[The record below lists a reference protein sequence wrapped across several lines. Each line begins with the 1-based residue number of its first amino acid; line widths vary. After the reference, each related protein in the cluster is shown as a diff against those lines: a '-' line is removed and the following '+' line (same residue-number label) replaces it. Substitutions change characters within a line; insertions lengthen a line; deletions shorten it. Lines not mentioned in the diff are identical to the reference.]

1 MERLFLDVINWSV
14 CRYSLVCVSARA
26 FLQFPNISTGD
37 LICRFQ
43 SSSAKNIEL
52 TFQPSAGKVTE
63 LCLQLALTR
72 GPWLICVD
80 KAARR
85 SPPSLPPPPSR
96 TPSCVVNNSKC
107 QSQADVT
114 CAFLKKK
121 NLSPLLCVTGRV
133 PYMGKKAR
141 PGAVAI
147 CGSGGKCIS
156 CRGAAECSSCTV
168 CPACAPTLCVQDNK
182 AKILAVSRSETIPR
196 SSLTALF
203 NGSV

>member
-133 PYMGKKAR
+133 PYMGKKPGRERWPYVAR
-141 PGAVAI
+141 E
-147 CGSGGKCIS
+147 GSVFPAEELQNVVHARYARHVHRLCA
-156 CRGAAECSSCTV
+156 CR
-168 CPACAPTLCVQDNK
+168 
-182 AKILAVSRSETIPR
+182 TIKQR
-196 SSLTALF
+196 SSLCPE
-203 NGSV
+203 VKQYPDPR

>member
-72 GPWLICVD
+72 GL
-80 KAARR
+80 
-85 SPPSLPPPPSR
+85 
-96 TPSCVVNNSKC
+96 
-107 QSQADVT
+107 
-114 CAFLKKK
+114 
-121 NLSPLLCVTGRV
+121 G
-133 PYMGKKAR
+133 
-141 PGAVAI
+141 
-147 CGSGGKCIS
+147 
-156 CRGAAECSSCTV
+156 
-168 CPACAPTLCVQDNK
+168 
-182 AKILAVSRSETIPR
+182 
-196 SSLTALF
+196 
-203 NGSV
+203 

>member
-1 MERLFLDVINWSV
+1 MSTHKFDISDFLAVNIQKSEFEFLLKKKQHSDPLKSTNKHSTDGKVIFGCNKLECVSLFTRV

-52 TFQPSAGKVTE
+52 TFQPSAGRVTE

-85 SPPSLPPPPSR
+85 SPPSLPPQQ
-96 TPSCVVNNSKC
+96 N
-107 QSQADVT
+107 
-114 CAFLKKK
+114 
-121 NLSPLLCVTGRV
+121 PLLRRKQQQVSV
-133 PYMGKKAR
+133 
-141 PGAVAI
+141 
-147 CGSGGKCIS
+147 
-156 CRGAAECSSCTV
+156 SS
-168 CPACAPTLCVQDNK
+168 
-182 AKILAVSRSETIPR
+182 
-196 SSLTALF
+196 
-203 NGSV
+203 

>member
-52 TFQPSAGKVTE
+52 TFQPSAGRVTE

-85 SPPSLPPPPSR
+85 SPPSLPPQQNPLLRRKQQQVSVSSWCNLCFP
-96 TPSCVVNNSKC
+96 
-107 QSQADVT
+107 
-114 CAFLKKK
+114 KKK
-121 NLSPLLCVTGRV
+121 KLVASTMCDGSSPLYGEKS
-133 PYMGKKAR
+133 PA
-141 PGAVAI
+141 
-147 CGSGGKCIS
+147 GSGGHMWLGREVYFLQRS
-156 CRGAAECSSCTV
+156 CRM
-168 CPACAPTLCVQDNK
+168 
-182 AKILAVSRSETIPR
+182 
-196 SSLTALF
+196 
-203 NGSV
+203 